1 MSDITIFF
9 FNLLVLSVTH
19 RVPYIDM
26 EAIADL
32 LGDLDYDYDYDE
44 DDEEEGVE
52 DAVDVEADRGI
63 THVTSFQFLFTALI
77 RQFLPTQGDKATPL
91 ISPLACS
98 LLFSPR
104 IGE

>member
-1 MSDITIFF
+1 MKVLH
-9 FNLLVLSVTH
+9 LLLISVTR

-44 DDEEEGVE
+44 DDEKEGVE

-63 THVTSFQFLFTALI
+63 TPVTTFPFLFTV
-77 RQFLPTQGDKATPL
+77 PS
-91 ISPLACS
+91 ISCH
-98 LLFSPR
+98 PR
-104 IGE
+104 G